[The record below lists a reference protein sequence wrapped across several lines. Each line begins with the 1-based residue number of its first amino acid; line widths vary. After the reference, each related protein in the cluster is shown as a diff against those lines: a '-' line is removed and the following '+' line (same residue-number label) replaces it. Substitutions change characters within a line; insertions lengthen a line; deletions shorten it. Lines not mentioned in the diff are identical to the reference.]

1 MTPVGTVEV
10 RRLLYS
16 VSCLS
21 AFKLPTLA
29 GIAPENEFVSKE
41 NTCRAVIPPMVAGM
55 APVIELSNSNKTS
68 NAVSAPML
76 DGRGPTR

>member
-1 MTPVGTVEV
+1 VTLVGTVDV

-41 NTCRAVIPPMVAGM
+41 NTWRAVIPPILAGM
-55 APVIELSNSNKTS
+55 APVMELSNNNKTS
-68 NAVSAPML
+68 NAVSAPIL